1 MTRLIEDNI
10 VQALVTYLK
19 DKPYVEVF
27 QVLPILQNLP
37 IAPLPQLVPDAPALP
52 PEEPTP

>member
-19 DKPYVEVF
+19 DKPYIEVF
-27 QVLPILQNLP
+27 QVMPILQNLP
-37 IAPLPQLVPDAPALP
+37 IAPASNPVPDAPSSP
-52 PEEPTP
+52 PEEPVT